1 MNQPEDQAE
10 PGFHPDSARDQDRSV
25 TAQQARDDTGQRPES
40 VSTAA
45 RALDTDGPKR
55 DLRLRTVQRPDE
67 ERRDQERQVE
77 QTEPQI
83 EPQADQVDPAEDQV
97 ELRRDQQLVQER
109 SAAAEHEA
117 ETLTKQA
124 ADDRTEE
131 QLSDRAMD
139 NPSTSVR
146 EDEAGL
152 AQGTDERVEA
162 NGRDAQ
168 AGRVASIA
176 TATRSVDSMNA
187 VAPSRNPDKARERAQ
202 RVGPP
207 AQTRKLALSK

>member
-1 MNQPEDQAE
+1 MNQPED
-10 PGFHPDSARDQDRSV
+10 PDDRGFHPDYARDRDRSV
-25 TAQQARDDTGQRPES
+25 IEQQAQNDTGQRA
-40 VSTAA
+40 VATAT

-55 DLRLRTVQRPDE
+55 DLRLRTVERPDE

-83 EPQADQVDPAEDQV
+83 EPQADHVDPAEDQV

-117 ETLTKQA
+117 EMLTKQA
-124 ADDRTEE
+124 GDDRTEE

-176 TATRSVDSMNA
+176 TATRSVEAMND